1 MKSNVVT
8 AKYAKALFDV
18 TYANGKS
25 GEVATQLLELAKA
38 FNNTS
43 TVTFFD
49 NPFNAHA
56 DKLAVLNNTLENKAY
71 PEVINFMMLLVDK
84 NRMGLIA
91 EMAKEYST
99 LVQSAAGI
107 TKGKIF
113 SATLL
118 NEAFVSQ
125 VEATVSK
132 TLNRKIELAFE
143 KDETLIAEYKVQVG
157 GWTLDDSVKTHLKT
171 LKEELMKRGL

>member
-8 AKYAKALFDV
+8 SKYAKALFDV

-25 GEVATQLLELAKA
+25 GEVATQLLEVSKA
-38 FNNTS
+38 FNPAA
-43 TVTFFD
+43 VTFFS

-56 DKLAVLNNTLENKAY
+56 DKLAVINNTLEGKAS
-71 PEVINFMMLLVDK
+71 PEVINFMNLLVDK
-84 NRMGLIA
+84 DRVGLVA
-91 EMAKEYST
+91 EIAKEYST

-107 TKGKIF
+107 TKGKIY
-113 SATLL
+113 SAVQLDQSYI
-118 NEAFVSQ
+118 SQ

-132 TLNRKIELAFE
+132 TLNRKIELSFE
-143 KDETLIAEYKVQVG
+143 KDEKLIAGYKVQVG
-157 GWTLDDSVKTHLKT
+157 GWTLDDSANTHLKI

>member
-38 FNNTS
+38 FDNAS
-43 TVTFFD
+43 TITFFE
-49 NPFNAHA
+49 NPFNVHA
-56 DKLAVLNNTLENKAY
+56 DKLTVLNNTLEGKAT
-71 PEVINFMMLLVDK
+71 PEVINFMTLLVDK
-84 NRMGLIA
+84 NRMGLVS

-107 TKGKIF
+107 TKGKIY
-113 SATLL
+113 SSVQLDA
-118 NEAFVSQ
+118 AYIQQ

-132 TLNRKIELAFE
+132 TLNRKIELSFE
-143 KDETLIAEYKVQVG
+143 KDESLIAGYKVQVG
-157 GWTLDDSVKTHLKT
+157 GWTLDDSANTHLKI

>member
-8 AKYAKALFDV
+8 SKYAKALFDV

-38 FNNTS
+38 FNNAS
-43 TVTFFD
+43 TVTFFE
-49 NPFNAHA
+49 NPFNVHA
-56 DKLAVLNNTLENKAY
+56 DKLSVMNNTLEGKAL
-71 PEVINFMMLLVDK
+71 PEVINFMILLVDK
-84 NRMGLIA
+84 NRMALVSDI
-91 EMAKEYST
+91 AKEYST

-107 TKGKIF
+107 TKGKIY
-113 SATLL
+113 SSIVLDSTY
-118 NEAFVSQ
+118 VQQ

-132 TLNRKIELAFE
+132 TLNRKIELTFE
-143 KDETLIAEYKVQVG
+143 KDESLIAGYKVQVG
-157 GWTLDDSVKTHLKT
+157 GWTLDDSANTHLKI

>member
-8 AKYAKALFDV
+8 SKYAKALFDV

-25 GEVATQLLELAKA
+25 GEVATQLLEISKA
-38 FNNTS
+38 FNPS
-43 TVTFFD
+43 AVTFFS

-56 DKLAVLNNTLENKAY
+56 DKLAVINNTLEGKTS
-71 PEVINFMMLLVDK
+71 PEIINFMNLLVDK
-84 NRMGLIA
+84 DRVGLVA
-91 EMAKEYST
+91 EIAKEYST

-107 TKGKIF
+107 TKGKIY
-113 SATLL
+113 SAVQLDQ
-118 NEAFVSQ
+118 AYIQQ

-132 TLNRKIELAFE
+132 TLNSKIELTFE
-143 KDETLIAEYKVQVG
+143 KDERLIAGYKVQVG
-157 GWTLDDSVKTHLKT
+157 GWTLDDSANTHLKI

>member
-25 GEVATQLLELAKA
+25 GEVANQLLEISKA
-38 FNNTS
+38 FDSNATS
-43 TVTFFD
+43 FFN

-56 DKLAVLNNTLENKAY
+56 DKLAVINNTLEGKAS
-71 PEVINFMMLLVDK
+71 PEVINFMTLLVDK
-84 NRMGLIA
+84 NRVGLVA
-91 EMAKEYST
+91 DMAKEYST

-107 TKGKIF
+107 TKGKIY
-113 SATLL
+113 SATALDA
-118 NEAFVSQ
+118 AFVSQ

-132 TLNRKIELAFE
+132 TLNSKIELTFE
-143 KDETLIAEYKVQVG
+143 KDETLIAGYKVQVG
-157 GWTLDDSVKTHLKT
+157 GWTLDDSINTHLKT